1 MSKVEEPQG
10 QYHRTSSKVS
20 LETYLEM
27 IDDGTRRLEYHD
39 GEVVDIKSA
48 TVSHGQICTNITG
61 LIFNCLIDKDCNIYA
76 GDRELWVQNCRK
88 MYYPDHVIVCGKHKM
103 KQMSKNVEAT
113 LNPSVVIEV
122 LSDSTE
128 KYDMGTK
135 SRCYKTIDSLNQI
148 IYVSQKEKYI
158 RTLIRI
164 KDEKAWKDIEF
175 TEDDDSIPVADCAI
189 LLKDIYRRVEFENI
203 PESASDS
210 QNNDFE

>member
-1 MSKVEEPQG
+1 MSKFAEPEG
-10 QYHRTSSKVS
+10 QYYRTPNKIS
-20 LETYLEM
+20 LEMYLEM
-27 IDDGTRRLEYHD
+27 IADGTRRLEYHD
-39 GEVVDIKSA
+39 GVIVDIQSA
-48 TVSHGQICTNITG
+48 TEAHGRICTNLTR
-61 LIFNCLIDKDCNIYA
+61 LIDTCLLDKDCDIYA

-88 MYYPDHVIVCGKHKM
+88 MYYPDHIIVCGKHKM

-128 KYDMGTK
+128 SYDLGTK
-135 SRCYKTIDSLNQI
+135 SRCYKTIESLNQI

-158 RTLIRI
+158 RTLVRM

-175 TEDDDSIPVADCAI
+175 TEDDDDIPIGECTI
-189 LLKDIYRRVEFENI
+189 LLKDIYRRVEFESI
-203 PESASDS
+203 PERVSDS